1 MAEFSS
7 PILGMRVRRN
17 VIPANAIMGRPE
29 QQAPGPDPQTAIALQ
44 RNQLA
49 LQSMNNTLAGV
60 TSQIGMLSASLQGI
74 SQQIQRSSLIEQA
87 RDQQKNTG
95 KNFSRTTNKRGKRI
109 SD

>member
-17 VIPANAIMGRPE
+17 VIPSAAVIGRPV
-29 QQAPGPDPQTAIALQ
+29 QQAPQQDPQTAIALQ

-60 TSQIGMLSASLQGI
+60 TSQIGVLSASLQGI

-87 RDQQKNTG
+87 RDCLLYTSPSPRDMRR
-95 KNFSRTTNKRGKRI
+95 SRMP
-109 SD
+109 SSA